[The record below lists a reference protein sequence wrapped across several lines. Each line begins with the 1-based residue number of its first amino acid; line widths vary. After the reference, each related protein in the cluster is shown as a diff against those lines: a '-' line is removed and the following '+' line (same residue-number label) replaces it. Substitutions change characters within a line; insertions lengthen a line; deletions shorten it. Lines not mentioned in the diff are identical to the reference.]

1 MELDLITYDF
11 LSQVDVKELAHI
23 CYFSDVSNDYV
34 DHCADNGS
42 FEFKYSAPV
51 RPEFLSTLDNEDK
64 EVFID
69 LILNNDNAIKKA
81 YENLIDCD
89 CDDIEY
95 LEVA

>member
-1 MELDLITYDF
+1 MSLDLITYDF

-23 CYFSDVSNDYV
+23 CYFSDVSNKYIDY
-34 DHCADNGS
+34 CADNCS
-42 FEFKYSAPV
+42 WKFKNSEPV
-51 RPEFLSTLDNEDK
+51 RPEFLSTLDSEDK

-89 CDDIEY
+89 DDIEY